1 MFEKQ
6 RIERLSKANEELR
19 AMLKEY
25 RLRETELE
33 KKEKRLDKMIRAYE
47 ATKAQYEKAL
57 NDVKAVS
64 DEYNRLRKEMAI
76 IKSELTRAYDKR
88 Q

>member
-76 IKSELTRAYDKR
+76 IKNELTRAYDKR